1 MTTSE
6 PADQW
11 EAHFPFVRSMTER
24 DRRFA
29 RSSLLFARLNRG
41 AVAYE
46 FDAPCAGYQMCVNG
60 GTWVCRPTAARLDV
74 GLYRVTAGEACALT
88 TQSLLS
94 GQRLAA
100 RSVAEMETELA
111 VLPSE
116 AFADLMRSSAP
127 FRDFVLRDYFGLAS
141 KLSLLFGNR
150 GSRRCAPSRSWL
162 VTDCIGE

>member
-1 MTTSE
+1 
-6 PADQW
+6 
-11 EAHFPFVRSMTER
+11 MTER

-29 RSSLLFARLNRG
+29 RASLLFATLSRG

-46 FDAPCAGYQMCVNG
+46 FDAPCGGYQMCVNG
-60 GTWVCRPTAARLDV
+60 GTRVCRPTAAKLDV
-74 GLYRVTAGEACALT
+74 ALYSVAAGEACALT

-94 GQRLAA
+94 GERLAA

-127 FRDFVLRDYFGLAS
+127 FRDFVLKDYFALAT
-141 KLSLLFGNR
+141 KLSVMLR
-150 GSRRCAPSRSWL
+150 TSRKSA
-162 VTDCIGE
+162 